1 MRIFGNFFISA
12 LIYLLLFLPTV
23 SWAEDKGTAFIEIS
37 ANIFSNGDFS
47 SNAKKTILKKKPEA
61 KNIEDN
67 DHTGVAIRILAGGT
81 LSAFNMRMNA
91 AIDIGGSPTLDFTAK
106 QYPWSDY
113 HYSSQK
119 FGNGLILRILL
130 TADYFIIGN
139 ASDNTGLAFSTGFG
153 YGGLLDAQLGED
165 EYTDTVSYDGTS
177 YEYGLK
183 LVFPIADNTNISLSL
198 MKAQVLHSSEFS
210 WKSNMITLGLNG
222 RF

>member
-12 LIYLLLFLPTV
+12 LIYLFFLLPGV
-23 SWAEDKGTAFIEIS
+23 SWAEDKGTAFMEIS

-47 SNAKKTILKKKPEA
+47 SNAKKAILKKKPEA

-91 AIDIGGSPTLDFTAK
+91 AIDIGGSPTVDFAARE
-106 QYPWSDY
+106 YYWSSS
-113 HYSSQK
+113 YSSQK

-153 YGGLLDAQLGED
+153 YGGLLDAQLGEN

-183 LVFPIADNTNISLSL
+183 LVFPIADNTNLSLSL

-210 WKSNMITLGLNG
+210 WKSTMFSMGING